1 MPEVVAAEEFGA
13 GKLVCDIEADG
24 EVGECGKARNGIRDA
39 RFDHECDKAER
50 ASRDFEEVRV
60 ECLRDTIE
68 ERREC
73 GKDHRKRDEFDAFNL
88 EVEKG

>member
-39 RFDHECDKAER
+39 RFDHEADESER
-50 ASRDFEEVRV
+50 AARDFQEVCMERLCDAVEE
-60 ECLRDTIE
+60 CG
-68 ERREC
+68 EC
-73 GKDHRKRDEFDAFNL
+73 GKDHRERNQFDSIDL
-88 EVEKG
+88 EV